1 MPEVIR
7 QNGASSIRVD
17 SIVMDKR
24 LMFRE
29 KIDEEL
35 VESYYERY
43 KNGFYM
49 PPIKVCE
56 VKNVGRLLVDGF
68 HRLTA
73 AKKAH
78 LEYIDT
84 VIEYGSYDDAE
95 WAAANANLTHGKALN
110 RKERRRVA
118 ALYLRR
124 YPERSDSWIA
134 EDVGLSDKTVA
145 EVRRELEE
153 EGSIPELDQF
163 KTKDGRTYPR
173 TISKTSKKE
182 PSEKKDIPETSQ
194 QKTREISKEVKEP
207 QLPKEESGTKK
218 LAGSLAE
225 GLKEVLDKADYIE
238 TEWKDDGTK
247 IVKDKA
253 GNVLK
258 TEKIQTAPK
267 RTDYHKKDWSG
278 MIKESELKKK
288 SIDELVNS
296 GCEHVSL
303 EGIESKF
310 RKCIVLA
317 INAAYDELLW
327 EDDEVYDEFEAD
339 GRRFEVIIREKGE
352 KDDEDGQSIY
362 FPEVDDLNDE
372 FGISEEEIKQTEDL
386 LDI

>member
-1 MPEVIR
+1 MPEIIK

-17 SIVMDKR
+17 SIVMDER

-35 VESYYERY
+35 IESYYERY
-43 KNGFYM
+43 RNGFYM
-49 PPIKVCE
+49 PPIKVYE

-73 AKKAH
+73 AKKAN
-78 LEYIDT
+78 LEYIDA
-84 VIEYGSYDDAE
+84 VLEYGSYDDAE

-110 RKERRRVA
+110 RKERRKVA
-118 ALYLRR
+118 ALYLKR

-153 EGSIPELDQF
+153 KSLIPMLDQF

-182 PSEKKDIPETSQ
+182 PSKKEGASEPQKTSQETSAEKSQ
-194 QKTREISKEVKEP
+194 PSKEENA
-207 QLPKEESGTKK
+207 TKK

-225 GLKEVLDKADYIE
+225 GLKEVLDKADYVE

-247 IVKDKA
+247 ILRDKA

-258 TEKIQTAPK
+258 TEKNQPAPK

-278 MIKESELKKK
+278 MIRENELKKK
-288 SIDELVNS
+288 SIDELINS
-296 GCEHVSL
+296 GCEYVSL
-303 EGIESKF
+303 EGVESEF
-310 RKCIVLA
+310 RKCIIQA

-327 EDDEVYDEFEAD
+327 EDDEVYDEFEAG
-339 GRRFEVIIREKGE
+339 GRKFEVIIREKGE
-352 KDDEDGQSIY
+352 KRDEENGQSIY
-362 FPEVDDLNDE
+362 FPEIDRLNDE
-372 FGISEEEIKQTEDL
+372 FGISEEDIKQAEDL